1 MDLVI
6 RAALIYLVLYLL
18 LRASGNRQFSQLTA
32 FDAVLLLIVSEAV
45 QQALIGDEDFSL
57 TAAGIIVITFIA
69 LDIAL
74 SLVKQASKAA
84 DMVIEGVPV
93 LLVDNGD
100 LIKQNMRQERVDE
113 DDILAAARL
122 QMGLESLDQVKY
134 AVLERDGSIG
144 IIPRKRGD

>member
-6 RAALIYLVLYLL
+6 RAAVIYLVLFIL
-18 LRASGNRQFSQLTA
+18 LRASGNRQFSELTA
-32 FDAVLLLIVSEAV
+32 FDAVLLLIVAEAV

-57 TAAGIIVITFIA
+57 TAAGVVVVTFIA
-69 LDIAL
+69 LDIVL
-74 SLVKQASKAA
+74 SLIKQASRTA

-93 LLVDNGD
+93 LLVDNGE
-100 LIKQNMRQERVDE
+100 LVKQNLKQERVDE
-113 DDILAAARL
+113 DDILAAARV

-144 IIPRKRGD
+144 VIPKKRGD